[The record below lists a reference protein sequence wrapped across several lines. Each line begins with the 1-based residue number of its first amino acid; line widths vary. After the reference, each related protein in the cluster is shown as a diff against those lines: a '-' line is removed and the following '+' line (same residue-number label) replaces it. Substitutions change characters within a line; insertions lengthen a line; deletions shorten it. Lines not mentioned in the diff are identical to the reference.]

1 MEQPAVAVFAT
12 IRELDEEPEEVA
24 ISLGRILSVNIG
36 KARNVI
42 VSGRSVRTGI
52 FKAPVDG
59 RVAIKRTKVEG
70 DEVADLRVHGG
81 PYKAVYLYPSEHY
94 DFWKKELSLSEL
106 PFGSFGENLTTE
118 GLREKAVHVGD
129 QFQVGS
135 SVLQVTQPRMP
146 CFKLA
151 LRFERADMVK
161 KFWQSER
168 SGIYFSVVKEGE
180 VERGNTI
187 EKIESDPEQVSI
199 AEVVGLYK
207 GTEWSSDLL
216 QRALRSPL
224 FGSWKRDIQSRLTE
238 TE

>member
-1 MEQPAVAVFAT
+1 
-12 IRELDEEPEEVA
+12 
-24 ISLGRILSVNIG
+24 LGQILSLNIG
-36 KARNVI
+36 KARNILVN
-42 VSGRSVRTGI
+42 GRPVRTGF

-59 RVAIKRTKVEG
+59 PVAIKRTKVEG

-94 DFWKKELSLSEL
+94 DFWRNELGLDEL
-106 PFGSFGENLTTE
+106 PFGAFGENLTTE
-118 GLREKAVHVGD
+118 GLTETTVHIGD

-151 LRFERADMVK
+151 LRFERSDMVK

-187 EKIESDPEQVSI
+187 ERIESDPEHVSI
-199 AEVVGLYK
+199 AEIVTLYK

-224 FGSWKRDIQSRLTE
+224 YGSWKRDIQSRLTE
-238 TE
+238 AE

>member
-1 MEQPAVAVFAT
+1 
-12 IRELDEEPEEVA
+12 
-24 ISLGRILSVNIG
+24 LGRILSVNIG
-36 KARNVI
+36 KGRNVP
-42 VSGRSVRTGI
+42 VNGRSVRTGI

-59 RVAIKRTKVEG
+59 PVAIKRTKVEG

-94 DFWKKELSLSEL
+94 DFWKKELSLAEL
-106 PFGSFGENLTTE
+106 PFGAFGENLTAEGWTE
-118 GLREKAVHVGD
+118 KTVHIGD
-129 QFQVGS
+129 QFKIGS
-135 SVLQVTQPRMP
+135 SILQVTQPRMP

-161 KFWQSER
+161 RFWQSER

-187 EKIESDPEQVSI
+187 ERVDSDPEQVSV
-199 AEVVGLYK
+199 AEIVGLYK

-216 QRALRSPL
+216 HRALRSPL

-238 TE
+238 AE